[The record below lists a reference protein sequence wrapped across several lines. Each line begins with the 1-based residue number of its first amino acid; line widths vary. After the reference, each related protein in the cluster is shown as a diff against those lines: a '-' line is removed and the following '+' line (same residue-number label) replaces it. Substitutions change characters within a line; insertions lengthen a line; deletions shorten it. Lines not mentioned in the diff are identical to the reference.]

1 MALNI
6 KALAEK
12 FAELSGEKKK
22 KSYAPPFPVWKP
34 MLTEDG
40 KAKTYNIRCLPVEY
54 AGQPFYEIGYY
65 DNKKLSPFR
74 LVAPAQ
80 FGLPDPVSELVAELN
95 KDRKNSKN
103 AWNTIRPLLPQ
114 SRFLAPILVRE
125 EKEKGVQVY
134 EISKNLCKKF
144 YQNFLD
150 DEYRDEPL
158 HDALIGRDFKLTVS
172 PSGKEFKNETTGKT
186 YPVNDV
192 DIRPAGKTSKLAATQ
207 EEIDKLVASVPNF
220 DEIFKGQV
228 KSYDDL
234 AEMLRKYLD
243 VDASAISGSA
253 SSDDATDDALLKSVE
268 DQFNG
273 L

>member
-22 KSYAPPFPVWKP
+22 KSWAPPFPVWKP
-34 MLTEDG
+34 TLTEDG
-40 KAKTYNIRCLPVEY
+40 KAKTYTIRCMPVEY

-65 DNKKLSPFR
+65 DNKKLNPFR

-80 FGLPDPVSELVAELN
+80 FGLPDPVAELVAELN
-95 KDRKNSKN
+95 KDRKNKN

-114 SRFLAPILVRE
+114 PRFLAPILVRE

-144 YQNFLD
+144 YGNFLD

-158 HDALIGRDFKLTVS
+158 HDAMLGRDFKLVVS

-192 DIRPAGKTSKLAATQ
+192 ELRVSSKVSKLAPTQ
-207 EEIDKLVASVPNF
+207 EEIDKLIASVPNF
-220 DEIFKGQV
+220 DEIFKSQV
-228 KSYDDL
+228 KSYDEL

-243 VDASAISGSA
+243 VDASAFSGTASA
-253 SSDDATDDALLKSVE
+253 EEDTDDAILKSVE

-273 L
+273 I

>member
-1 MALNI
+1 MTINI

-22 KSYAPPFPVWKP
+22 KAGHSLPFWKP
-34 MLTEDG
+34 TLTEDG
-40 KAKTYNIRCLPVEY
+40 KARTFNIRCMPTSFD
-54 AGQPFYEIGYY
+54 GQPFFELNYY

-80 FGLPDPVSELVAELN
+80 FGLPDPVAELVVELN
-95 KDRKNSKN
+95 KDRGNKN
-103 AWNTIRPLLPQ
+103 AWNTIRGLLPQ
-114 SRFLAPILVRE
+114 PRFYAPILVRE

-134 EISKNLCKKF
+134 EVSRNLCKKF
-144 YQNFLD
+144 YANFLD
-150 DEYRDEPL
+150 EEYAEEQLNDPMV
-158 HDALIGRDFKLTVS
+158 GRDFKLTVS
-172 PSGKEFKNETTGKT
+172 PSGKTFTNETTGKS

-192 DIRPAGKTSKLAATQ
+192 DVRPGGKTSKLAATQ

-220 DEIFKGQV
+220 AEIFKKQV
-228 KSYDDL
+228 KGYDEL
-234 AEMLRKYLD
+234 AQMLRKYLD
-243 VDASAISGSA
+243 IDAGSIA
-253 SSDDATDDALLKSVE
+253 GTADAEVGSDDEALKSVE

>member
-34 MLTEDG
+34 ALTDDG
-40 KAKTYNIRCLPVEY
+40 KSKTYNIRCMPVEFG
-54 AGQPFYEIGYY
+54 GQPFYEVGYY

-74 LVAPAQ
+74 LVSPSQ
-80 FGLPDPVSELVAELN
+80 FGLPDPIAELVTELN
-95 KDRKNSKN
+95 KDRQNKN

-114 SRFLAPILVRE
+114 PRFLAPILVRE

-134 EISKNLCKKF
+134 EFSKNLCKKF
-144 YQNFLD
+144 YKDFLD

-192 DIRPAGKTSKLAATQ
+192 DIRPVGKTSKLASTQ
-207 EEIDKLVASVPNF
+207 EEIDKLISMVPNF
-220 DEIFKGQV
+220 DEIFRGQV

-243 VDASAISGSA
+243 VDVSSISGSDSA
-253 SSDDATDDALLKSVE
+253 EEGTDDALLKSVE
-268 DQFNG
+268 EQFNG